1 MSEYSIYT
9 IIITTLI
16 LLYYIHEHK
25 QKNISNITKYFLKIT
40 LFILFTLLIYDN
52 ISLFMPEISP
62 TNTGLLVLGGAA
74 VANDIVHRAVFPN
87 SQQNIVSNTTTLV
100 RESFLLVKY
109 LSTVILS
116 SSLNFTG
123 HLSKSRIPMIA
134 GLVGATVLFLNQDKI
149 YENTKKILIHYN
161 PLAIISNMLNFAV
174 GPAGRLA
181 ATNPGRLRIT
191 N

>member
-9 IIITTLI
+9 IIITTLV
-16 LLYYIHEHK
+16 LLYYINEHK
-25 QKNISNITKYFLKIT
+25 KNNISNITKYFLKTT

-52 ISLFMPEISP
+52 LNLFLSERSP
-62 TNTGLLVLGGAA
+62 TETAVIALGGAA
-74 VANDIVHRAVFPN
+74 VANHIVQSAVFPN

-116 SSLNFTG
+116 NSLNFTG

-134 GLVGATVLFLNQDKI
+134 GLIGATVLFLNQDKI
-149 YENTKKILIHYN
+149 YENTKKILRDSRILSTISTL
-161 PLAIISNMLNFAV
+161 LAIFHPNPATRISGVN
-174 GPAGRLA
+174 
-181 ATNPGRLRIT
+181 RILY
-191 N
+191 